1 MRGTQKL
8 AAAIERA
15 ISGPMWHGPAL
26 GELLAGIEAKG
37 ARARP
42 VARSHS
48 IWELVLHL
56 AVWAR
61 VADERLA
68 GRSFEP
74 TAEEDWPALPPP
86 TTTAWQ
92 ESVAQLYGTYRHL
105 AQSVGSLTDE
115 AIANRV
121 PGHDYTIESMLRGVI
136 EHGVYHGGQIA
147 ILKRGPG
154 LPGNS
159 LLRST
164 L

>member
-1 MRGTQKL
+1 MSAAKEL
-8 AAAIERA
+8 AAAIDRA

-26 GELLAGIEAKG
+26 AELLAGIEADG

-42 VARSHS
+42 FAGRHS

-56 AVWAR
+56 AAWAR
-61 VADERLA
+61 IADDRLA
-68 GRSFEP
+68 GKLFEP
-74 TAEEDWPALPPP
+74 TAEEDWPVLPPP
-86 TTTAWQ
+86 TVAAWQ
-92 ESVAQLYGTYRHL
+92 ESVAQLYGAYRHL

-147 ILKRGPG
+147 ILKR
-154 LPGNS
+154 
-159 LLRST
+159 RS
-164 L
+164 